1 MLICDAQVHIWA
13 ADSRERP
20 WPKRHEPHR
29 PVPLGAQELLREM
42 NAAGVDRVVIVP
54 PSWEGERNDVALAAA
69 RAHPDRFAV
78 MGRIDPEAPDARER
92 FEHWLDQPGMLGL
105 RLAIHR
111 PGLREQI
118 TEGRIDW
125 LWPIAE
131 RRGIPLMILVSHAM
145 VPLVDKVA
153 ERFPGLKLVMDHCA
167 LTSGKDEEGFRDFD
181 KLLAIAKR
189 PNVAAKTSCFPHYT
203 TDRYPYAKLHGYLR
217 QVYDAFGPKRMFWG
231 TDLSRLPCTYRQ
243 GVTMFTEELP
253 WLRGED
259 LEWVMGRGVCAWLG
273 WKLPA

>member
-13 ADSRERP
+13 ANSLERP
-20 WPKRHEPHR
+20 WPQRHAPHR
-29 PVPLGAQELLREM
+29 EVPLGAAELIREM
-42 NAAGVDRVVIVP
+42 DSAEVNRVVLVP
-54 PSWEGERNDVALAAA
+54 PSWEGERNDLALAAA
-69 RAHPDRFAV
+69 QAHPDRFAV
-78 MGRIDPEAPDARER
+78 MGRIDPEAPGAKQSFER
-92 FEHWLDQPGMLGL
+92 WLDHPGMLGL

-131 RRGIPLMILVSHAM
+131 QRGIPLMILVSHPM
-145 VPLVDKVA
+145 VPLVDEVA
-153 ERFPGLKLVMDHCA
+153 QRHPRLKLVMDHCG
-167 LTSGKDEEGFRDFD
+167 LTHGKDEDAFREFD
-181 KLLAIAKR
+181 KLLAVAKR
-189 PNVAAKTSCFPHYT
+189 PNVAAKTSCFPYYT
-203 TDRYPYAKLHGYLR
+203 TDAYPYRRLHGYLQ

-253 WLRGED
+253 WLKGED
-259 LEWVMGRGVCAWLG
+259 LEWVMGRGVCEWLG
-273 WKLPA
+273 WKLP